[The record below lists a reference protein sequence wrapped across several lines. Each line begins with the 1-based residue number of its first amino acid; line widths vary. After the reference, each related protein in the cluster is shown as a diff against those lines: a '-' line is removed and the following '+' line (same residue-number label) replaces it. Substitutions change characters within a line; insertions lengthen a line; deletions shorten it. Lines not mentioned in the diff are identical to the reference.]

1 LEPDP
6 LTTASFPI
14 LDGLRAKDS
23 QGNLAKVDIYR
34 RVVEDLGQAELSQ
47 VYVSDSGEV
56 SVVSS
61 SDSLTVS
68 LGTTDF
74 RTRWTKYVQLK
85 TQIHQQY
92 PSAVLVDLRF
102 RNQVIVKM
110 TNEDDGEQVI
120 WDAEKETL

>member
-1 LEPDP
+1 VE
-6 LTTASFPI
+6 
-14 LDGLRAKDS
+14 
-23 QGNLAKVDIYR
+23 IYR

-61 SDSLTVS
+61 NDSLTVS
-68 LGTTDF
+68 LGTADF
-74 RTRWTKYVQLK
+74 TNRWTKYVQLR

-102 RNQVIVKM
+102 RNQVIVRM
-110 TNEDDGEQVI
+110 TNEDNGEQVI